1 MDLYQ
6 EGLGRGA
13 SWRKQ
18 AKEEQL
24 NWLREADG
32 LLGEC
37 GEGFAWVLY
46 CVLHGLDHEQA
57 DIDQSHVEHFW
68 ESILG
73 EEGDSK
79 IEDEDF
85 RPLLPPPA
93 DRLPRAAPI
102 PFRRRQAETVFQGL
116 GQYLVGLR
124 GHIWILM
131 KNRLSGSSRT
141 PSKQLLL
148 ADQSILS

>member
-1 MDLYQ
+1 MDLYH
-6 EGLGRGA
+6 EGLERGG

-57 DIDQSHVEHFW
+57 DVDQSHVEHFW

-73 EEGDSK
+73 EDGDSK

-85 RPLLPPPA
+85 ALGFCKAALTFSE
-93 DRLPRAAPI
+93 AAPD
-102 PFRRRQAETVFQGL
+102 ACVLHG
-116 GQYLVGLR
+116 G
-124 GHIWILM
+124 
-131 KNRLSGSSRT
+131 
-141 PSKQLLL
+141 
-148 ADQSILS
+148 